1 MDEAKR
7 FLRYV
12 TPGLVFLTETL
23 ILLWL
28 IEPDV
33 TYTILKDFSKES
45 GFGLVIATLLASGG
59 VGFMFSVVHHYLHWL
74 NWHDQYTSVDHRNF
88 IDSLRA
94 RGIIRLRKRETG
106 EVLPDAVKPNR
117 FQAWTILSGLWHERV
132 ARENSLIK
140 SADPRTYSLSD
151 LVHSVGTARV
161 AAITAWIFAL
171 LILWRSCSL
180 TTDAWA
186 IARFIIGNILAA
198 GFVLLYHAGYRRTG
212 EAAQQIAEQVLD
224 DALTQEQEQTENGAP
239 IDTYVAL

>member
-33 TYTILKDFSKES
+33 TYTILKDFREES

-59 VGFMFSVVHHYLHWL
+59 IGFMFSVVHHYLHW
-74 NWHDQYTSVDHRNF
+74 HDQYTSVDHRDC
-88 IDSLRA
+88 IASLRA
-94 RGIIRLRKRETG
+94 RRIIQLCNRETG
-106 EVLPDAVKPNR
+106 KGLADAMEPNR
-117 FQAWTILSGLWHERV
+117 FQAWTIMTGLWHERV
-132 ARENSLIK
+132 AFENSFIK
-140 SADPRTYSLSD
+140 SADPRASSLAD

-161 AAITAWIFAL
+161 AAIAAWIFAL
-171 LILWRSCSL
+171 LILLRSCSISMEG
-180 TTDAWA
+180 WA

-198 GFVLLYHAGYRRTG
+198 GFILLYHAGYRRTG
-212 EAAQQIAEQVLD
+212 KAAQRIAEQVLD
-224 DALTQEQEQTENGAP
+224 DTLTQEQKKNGAP